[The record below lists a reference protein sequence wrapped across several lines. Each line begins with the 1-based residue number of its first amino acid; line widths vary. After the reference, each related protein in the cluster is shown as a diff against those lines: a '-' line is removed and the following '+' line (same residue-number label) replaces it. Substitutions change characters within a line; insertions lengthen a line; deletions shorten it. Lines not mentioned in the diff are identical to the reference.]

1 MHFTVVPKIVRLFL
15 PRGLTWR
22 IKETIHRESV
32 EADTLGEKADKAG
45 KATPTIYLTFDDG
58 PVPEITPAVLEIL
71 RQYNAKATFFCVGDN
86 VRKHPDVYEMVL
98 RAGHAT
104 GIHTF
109 SHLKG
114 IKTDDVTY
122 FSDIEKCAEYVDTKL
137 FRPPYGRISRS
148 QVRYL
153 RTKYRIIMWSALTG
167 DYNHQLTKEQVL
179 QNAIK
184 HTGDGSIIVFHD
196 SIKASERMFYALPRM
211 LEHFAKKGYTFKA
224 IA

>member
-22 IKETIHRESV
+22 IKKTIHSESV
-32 EADTLGEKADKAG
+32 EADALGEKADKAG

-71 RQYNAKATFFCVGDN
+71 KQYHAKATFFCVGDN

-114 IKTDDVTY
+114 IKTNDATY
-122 FSDIEKCAEYVDTKL
+122 YSDIEKCAEYIDTKL

-179 QNAIK
+179 ENAIK

-211 LEHFAKKGYTFKA
+211 LEHFAKKGYKFEA
-224 IA
+224 IV

>member
-1 MHFTVVPKIVRLFL
+1 MHFTVVPKIIRLFL

-22 IKETIHRESV
+22 IKKTIHRESV
-32 EADTLGEKADKAG
+32 EADTLGEKIDKTG

-71 RQYNAKATFFCVGDN
+71 KQYHAKATFFCVGDN

-98 RAGHAT
+98 KAGHAT

-114 IKTDDVTY
+114 IKTDDATY
-122 FSDIEKCAEYVDTKL
+122 FSDIEKCAEYIDTNL

-153 RTKYRIIMWSALTG
+153 RSKYRIIMWSALTG

-179 QNAIK
+179 VNAIK
-184 HTGDGSIIVFHD
+184 YTGNGSIVVFHD
-196 SIKASERMFYALPRM
+196 SIKAAERMFYALPRM
-211 LEHFAKKGYTFKA
+211 LEHFTKMGYKFEA
-224 IA
+224 ID